1 MGSISFK
8 NASDSLINIIIE
20 PIADRYVLP
29 PGDCASIEYDDVE
42 GANLEFEY
50 YSMGE
55 IGIWTHGETKVLV
68 DGKLLTAR

>member
-8 NASDSLINIIIE
+8 NESTSLIDIIIE
-20 PIADRYVLP
+20 PIADRYVLS
-29 PGDCASIEYDDVE
+29 PGDCASIEYDDIE

-55 IGIWTHGETKVLV
+55 LGIWTHGETKVFV
-68 DGKLLTAR
+68 DGKLLTPR